1 MDISKVFWIVRDKFE
16 KKKTSFILLQLDQD
30 KKTDQSAKTVFKYGS
45 GGVEGGGIPK
55 FYPPPP
61 RPALE
66 QK

>member
-45 GGVEGGGIPK
+45 GGVEGGGIRNFTPL
-55 FYPPPP
+55 P
-61 RPALE
+61 LDLL
-66 QK
+66 